1 MAIYYLKF
9 SEDRYFVP
17 LAKYWELDD
26 TSELVLADGN
36 ELETPIRCYYIV
48 SDEDLGVSSEFTLTY
63 ADDTIETINSVK
75 STEINEKFY
84 YSCKHHLIKNIL
96 VGNANPTPTPTPTP
110 TNID

>member
-17 LAKYWELDD
+17 LAKYWELDF
-26 TSELVLADGN
+26 TSELILADGN
-36 ELETPIRCYYIV
+36 ELTTPIRCYYIV
-48 SDEDLGVSSEFTLTY
+48 SDDDLGAISEFTLTY

-75 STEINEKFY
+75 SAEVNGKFY

-96 VGNANPTPTPTPTP
+96 VGNN
-110 TNID
+110 NQIIYIFL